1 MSRYHG
7 GGCDAPQPGESRAGL
22 RGLRAPPP
30 CGLGT
35 SLRCVPWPVS
45 LPGSAPP
52 WWGGVGGRTVI
63 VPLGTGAL
71 GDCGLGRAELGVS
84 HSLQRASRRRGRP
97 VPCRKEAPSH
107 FRCKR
112 GPWPSRVAVR
122 GPRGQRHGEW
132 TPGRLGP
139 DSGEAGQI
147 WPDGE
152 GRRGPRAPRLDRGGA
167 PGPSGGGAAAVSPY
181 PAGRSLR
188 HRRGPGRPLSRGLE
202 RGFCLPRSP
211 RGRERPWAAGGQWLL
226 LRRVSGRRGACGT
239 QRRGLSRSGGGHR
252 GCERGRASPCRG
264 APECDGRAA
273 A

>member
-1 MSRYHG
+1 MKPDVNKQREVSPRG
-7 GGCDAPQPGESRAGL
+7 GGECLVITEEAATLHSPARAELGSAAFGLPLRAGS
-22 RGLRAPPP
+22 
-30 CGLGT
+30 GT

-52 WWGGVGGRTVI
+52 WWGGVGGRACSTVV

-84 HSLQRASRRRGRP
+84 RSLQRASCRRGRP

-122 GPRGQRHGEW
+122 GPRSRRHRER

-139 DSGEAGQI
+139 DSGEAGQTR
-147 WPDGE
+147 PDGQ

-188 HRRGPGRPLSRGLE
+188 RRCEPGRPLSRGLE

-211 RGRERPWAAGGQWLL
+211 P
-226 LRRVSGRRGACGT
+226 
-239 QRRGLSRSGGGHR
+239 RS
-252 GCERGRASPCRG
+252 
-264 APECDGRAA
+264 
-273 A
+273 